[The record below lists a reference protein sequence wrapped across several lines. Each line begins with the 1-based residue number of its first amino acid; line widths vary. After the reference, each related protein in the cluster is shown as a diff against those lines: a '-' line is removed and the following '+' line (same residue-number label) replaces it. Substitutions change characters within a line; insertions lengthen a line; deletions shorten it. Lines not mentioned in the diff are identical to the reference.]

1 MSVISPPTNSR
12 VLRAAAL
19 CLAVLLAAAVPLAGC
34 GTGKTDATADA
45 PTTTPAGA
53 KPLPGTGKPLVVIG
67 DKNYTEQFL
76 LGELYSQALTAQGFS
91 VQLNRDIGPT
101 EVTLPA
107 LYSGRLGMYPEYLS
121 TWNSTVAGYK
131 HHFRTT
137 AAAVAAARRFAAR
150 RNLSI
155 LNPTPFSDTSG
166 LATTVSYASAQGL
179 RGIGDL
185 RKVAQNLTLGAPP
198 QFQQDTPGLGAL
210 EIAYGFVPVSFKP
223 LALGDQYHALDKGT
237 VQAAYVNTTDGE
249 LTSGSYTLLRDPK
262 RVFGIGQAVPVV
274 SDKVLQEE
282 GPAFAD
288 TINRVTRLL
297 TTSQMRQM
305 NAAVDVY
312 NRDPAVVAKQ
322 FLQAHGLVA
331 LKTSS

>member
-1 MSVISPPTNSR
+1 MFAISPTTNSR
-12 VLRAAAL
+12 VPRAAAL
-19 CLAVLLAAAVPLAGC
+19 ASVALLLAAIPLAGC
-34 GTGKTDATADA
+34 GTRNTDAAA
-45 PTTTPAGA
+45 EPTTTTSPGA
-53 KPLPGTGKPLVVIG
+53 KALPGTGKPLVVIG

-76 LGELYSQALTAQGFS
+76 LGELYSQALTAQGFN
-91 VQLNRDIGPT
+91 VQLNQDIGPT

-107 LYSGRLGMYPEYLS
+107 LYSSRLAMYPEYLS

-137 AAAVAAARRFAAR
+137 AAALAAARRFATR
-150 RNLSI
+150 RNLAI
-155 LNPTPFSDTSG
+155 LDPTPFSDTSG

-210 EIAYGFVPVSFKP
+210 EMAYGFVPVSFKP

-237 VQAAYVNTTDGE
+237 VQAAYVNSTDGE
-249 LTSGSYTLLRDPK
+249 LASGNYTLLRDPK
-262 RVFGIGQAVPVV
+262 RVFGIGQVVPVV
-274 SDKVLQEE
+274 SAKVLQEE
-282 GPAFAD
+282 GPAFAA
-288 TINRVTRLL
+288 TINRVSRLL

-312 NRDPAVVAKQ
+312 NRDPSVVAKE
-322 FLQAHGLVA
+322 FLQAHGLVP
-331 LKTSS
+331 LKKSS